1 MKRVQTPHGV
11 GILTNAANGQSR
23 NAGYSPHVIVKGL
36 PAIPYDPATM
46 PLLEH
51 ESRNLTDE
59 DVERWMDERSTPAT
73 RRKNEQRVRAF
84 RKKAMTPGKVRAD
97 KYIGMSM
104 GNGYVVAAKLGGEY
118 VIENAE
124 TGSMGM
130 RTPRE
135 MKHYVEIAAALKAK
149 AA

>member
-1 MKRVQTPHGV
+1 MRRVQTPHGV
-11 GILTNAANGQSR
+11 GILADAANGQGR
-23 NAGYSPHVIVKGL
+23 KAGYSPHVVVKGL

-46 PLLEH
+46 PLLEP

-59 DVERWMDERSTPAT
+59 DVQRWMDEHSTPAT
-73 RRKNEQRVRAF
+73 RRKNEQRVQAF
-84 RKKAMTPGKVRAD
+84 RKKATAPGTVRAD

-104 GNGYVVAAKLGGEY
+104 GNGYVVTAKLGGEY

-124 TGSMGM
+124 TGSMRM

-135 MKHYVEIAAALKAK
+135 VKHYAEIAEALKAK